1 MAVCM
6 LFLCY
11 RTPHVVADTTYTVTV
26 TVQGLPPNL
35 VTNLYVNGINN
46 GTLAGGASQSYTL
59 YTSNSPYSISVD
71 TYVQGSDNGTRYF
84 CTSPTWTVSS
94 STTNVFTYVPQYF
107 LTVRSAYG
115 TASGQGWY
123 TSGTQAQATI
133 NDQEVLESQG
143 TRYVFSGWSRDA
155 AGAQLQ
161 SSSIVMN
168 APKVAVADW
177 GTQFY
182 LTVQSN
188 AGNVTG
194 LKGSGWYDDAVMAN
208 VSAPTIIAM
217 DSGTRL
223 EFDHWSGEL
232 SGQQPVGVVS
242 MDRPKTIQANYVD
255 QYYLSVQYVPAE
267 VANSYNETHA
277 GWYSTNSDVQLGPVP
292 TTITISPV
300 ERLQFTGWSDSGS
313 LSNNLSYAVAMDK
326 PRNVT
331 LSYSTEYY
339 LNVQSAYGTMSGSGW
354 YNRGAVATV
363 TGPTSYGTWPITYSL
378 TGWIV
383 NPPSVGIVGDG
394 GSWTIIVDGPYVVQ
408 AQWSMNYLPLIML
421 FAVVGSVSTIGTA
434 TFVGYKRGS
443 FTHKKPGKLPTAP
456 TIASVCKNCGSAL
469 STGAQICDK
478 CSAAPVFTHLPSTEN
493 KVYDYIVNH
502 NGIISLSA
510 ASADLGVPLDELTA
524 ITERLKREGRLS

>member
-1 MAVCM
+1 M

-11 RTPHVVADTTYTVTV
+11 RTPHVVAGTTYTVTI

-46 GTLAGGASQSYTL
+46 GTLAGGASQPYTL
-59 YTSNSPYSISVD
+59 YTSDSPYSISVD
-71 TYVQGSDNGTRYF
+71 TYVQGSNNGTRYF
-84 CTSPTWTVSS
+84 CASPTWTVSS
-94 STTNVFTYVPQYF
+94 STTNVFTYVTQYF
-107 LTVRSAYG
+107 LAVQSAYG
-115 TASGQGWY
+115 TATGQGWY
-123 TSGTQAQATI
+123 TSGTQTQATI
-133 NDQEVLESQG
+133 NDQEVLEGQG
-143 TRYVFSGWSRDA
+143 TKYVFSGWSRDA
-155 AGAQLQ
+155 AGTQLQ
-161 SSSIVMN
+161 SNSIIMD
-168 APKVAVADW
+168 APKVAIANW
-177 GTQFY
+177 IIQFY

-188 AGNVTG
+188 PGNLTG
-194 LKGSGWYDDAVMAN
+194 LKGSGWYDDAGMAN
-208 VSAPTIIAM
+208 VSAPSIIPLN
-217 DSGTRL
+217 SGTRL

-255 QYYLSVQYVPAE
+255 QYYLSVQYAPAE
-267 VANSYNETHA
+267 VADSYNETHA
-277 GWYSTNSDVQLGPVP
+277 GWYSTNSDVQLGPAP

-313 LSNNLSYAVAMDK
+313 LANNLSYAVTMDK

-339 LNVQSAYGTMSGSGW
+339 LNVQSTYGTMSGSGW
-354 YNRGAVATV
+354 YNRGAVATI
-363 TGPTSYGTWPITYSL
+363 TGPTSYGAWPITYTL

-383 NPPSVGIVGDG
+383 NPPSAGIAGDG
-394 GSWTIIVDGPYVVQ
+394 SSWTVIVDGPYVVQ

-421 FAVVGSVSTIGTA
+421 FAVVGSVSTIGAA

-443 FTHKKPGKLPTAP
+443 FARKHPGKLPTAP
-456 TIASVCKNCGSAL
+456 PIPRVCNNCGSAL
-469 STGAQICDK
+469 TTGAKFCDK
-478 CSAAPVFTHLPSTEN
+478 CSTAPAPTHLPPTEN

-502 NGIISLSA
+502 NGVISLSA
-510 ASADLGVPLDELTA
+510 ASADLGVPVDELKE